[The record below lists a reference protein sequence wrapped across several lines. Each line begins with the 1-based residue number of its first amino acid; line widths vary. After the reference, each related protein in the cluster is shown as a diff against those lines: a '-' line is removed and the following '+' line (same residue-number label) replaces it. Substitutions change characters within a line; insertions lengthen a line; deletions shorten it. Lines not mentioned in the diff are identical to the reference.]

1 MLRNRS
7 IGVLLGAF
15 LVLAP
20 LFAAAETDDY
30 SDYSFARLNYIRGEV
45 SVQRASDLGTEKAE
59 VNLPL
64 VVGDKLLTMDGQAEV
79 QFGRRNYLRIDSFA
93 RVEFAVLPSEGKSGI
108 KVHLLEGRAYLR
120 VSSLEEEK
128 SVEVHS
134 PDASFYILEEGLY
147 RFEVDAGNETKIFVH
162 QGSAEAAGERG
173 SVLVRAMEK
182 LAAARGELLSG
193 PESFYARS
201 DGFDQWNE
209 SRDALL
215 ARRSASAYLPSD
227 ISEYEEELGDN
238 GRWVYE
244 QPYGNVWVPYVSQVD
259 WRPYYFGRWSWY
271 PIIGWTWISSEPW
284 GWCTS
289 HYGRWHWRINLGW
302 YWIPRTH
309 WGPAWVY
316 WYSDNDYVG
325 WCPLSYYNRPVVI
338 VDNHFYD
345 SYRDPYYPI
354 NSRALTMVRR
364 DQLQSPAISR
374 HALAASQF
382 SALGRINLRAE
393 QPAVRPVI
401 AGSALRSPGSGQVP
415 DGSGSRVIRSYGS
428 NSSLANRGALSGQSL
443 RSPSSGRSSGVSS
456 GSSMGSVR
464 SPLSG
469 STLRTYPSSSS
480 YDRIRTTPSSS
491 PRSTYGT
498 GTSIRSG
505 ETSGSGNGYP
515 SRIRNDE
522 TRQSTVKEYSSSR
535 SYSSPRISGPS
546 SSRDSSPSYSPSY
559 GRSYSA
565 PSRSNSY
572 SGSLSS
578 PPRSS
583 SYSSTYSAPSRSYS
597 SPRISGPSSSRDS
610 SPSYSPSY
618 GRSYSAPSRSN
629 SYSGSYSSPYRSSSY
644 GSTYSAPSGSYSAPS
659 HSSSSSRISSSS
671 SKSSSSHSSSSR
683 SSSSSSSSR
692 SGSIRKK

>member
-1 MLRNRS
+1 MLKNRS
-7 IGVLLGAF
+7 IGVLFGAF

-30 SDYSFARLNYIRGEV
+30 SDYSFARLNYVRGGV

-79 QFGRRNYLRIDSFA
+79 QFGRRNYLRIDSSA
-93 RVEFAVLPSEGKSGI
+93 QVEFAVLPSETSGRI
-108 KVHLLEGRAYLR
+108 NIHLLEGRAYLR
-120 VSSLEEEK
+120 VSSLGEEK
-128 SVEVHS
+128 GIEVHS

-147 RFEVDAGNETKIFVH
+147 RFEVDAGNETQIFVH
-162 QGSAEAAGERG
+162 QGSAEAAGEKG
-173 SVLVRAMEK
+173 SVVVRAMEK
-182 LAAARGELLSG
+182 LSAARGVLLSG

-209 SRDALL
+209 SRDDLL

-244 QPYGNVWVPYVSQVD
+244 QPYGNVWVPYTHYVD
-259 WRPYYFGRWSWY
+259 WRPYYFGRWVWY

-289 HYGRWHWRINLGW
+289 HYGRWHWGINLGW
-302 YWIPRTH
+302 YWIPRIH
-309 WGPAWVY
+309 WGPAWVS

-374 HALAASQF
+374 HALAASQL

-401 AGSALRSPGSGQVP
+401 ASSALRSPGSVRVP
-415 DGSGSRVIRSYGS
+415 NSSGSPVIRSYGS
-428 NSSLANRGALSGQSL
+428 NSSLANRGALSGPSL
-443 RSPSSGRSSGVSS
+443 
-456 GSSMGSVR
+456 R

-469 STLRTYPSSSS
+469 STVRTYPSSSS

-505 ETSGSGNGYP
+505 ETSGAGNGYP

-522 TRQSTVKEYSSSR
+522 TRQSAVKEYSSSR
-535 SYSSPRISGPS
+535 SYPSRDSAPSYSPSTGRSYSAPSRSYPPSGSISSPPRSSSYGSTYSAPSRSTPSGSYSSSRSYSAPRISGPS

-565 PSRSNSY
+565 PSRSY
-572 SGSLSS
+572 
-578 PPRSS
+578 
-583 SYSSTYSAPSRSYS
+583 
-597 SPRISGPSSSRDS
+597 
-610 SPSYSPSY
+610 SY
-618 GRSYSAPSRSN
+618 G
-629 SYSGSYSSPYRSSSY
+629 GSSSSPYRSSSY
-644 GSTYSAPSGSYSAPS
+644 GSTYSAPSRSYSAPS
-659 HSSSSSRISSSS
+659 HSSSSSRTSSSS

-683 SSSSSSSSR
+683 SSSSSSSSK
-692 SGSIRKK
+692 SGSVRKK